1 MPNLLY
7 QILVIFWQLTRKY
20 PGIEGESNQSVHV
33 CVRLTNVFLKSPG
46 NGSFGNGTLALH
58 CNACVC
64 GVVCCGK
71 SHQEFAAYF
80 VVCMY
85 RRRVWMSMFMWMY

>member
-64 GVVCCGK
+64 INWCIK
-71 SHQEFAAYF
+71 FQAYLLLLT
-80 VVCMY
+80 Y
-85 RRRVWMSMFMWMY
+85 SY